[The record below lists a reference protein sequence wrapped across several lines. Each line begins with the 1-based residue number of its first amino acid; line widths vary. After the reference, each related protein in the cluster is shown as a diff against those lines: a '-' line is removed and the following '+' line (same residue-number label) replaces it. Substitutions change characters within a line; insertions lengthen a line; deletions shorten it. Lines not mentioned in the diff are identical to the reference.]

1 MTKAKAKTKTETLT
15 VLCYFIEDL
24 NNLQKVFNIF
34 IDIIWCIVFSR
45 VVLDRHL
52 DLTDREFQDDSEERT
67 EINTV
72 EISDGWR
79 INRGY
84 ILKKLNTNNLI
95 MDDLDLIYL
104 NKYKEEA

>member
-24 NNLQKVFNIF
+24 NNLQKVFKNSNEKIRS
-34 IDIIWCIVFSR
+34 IDFSR
-45 VVLDRHL
+45 DVKERHL

>member
-1 MTKAKAKTKTETLT
+1 MTKAKTKTETLT
-15 VLCYFIEDL
+15 VLSYFMEDL
-24 NNLQKVFNIF
+24 NSIQKVFSSTNEEIKS
-34 IDIIWCIVFSR
+34 IDFTRDVE
-45 VVLDRHL
+45 DRHL
-52 DLTDREFQDDSEERT
+52 DLTATNFQDSSEERT